1 MQSSLKTVMPGPLR
15 SDGPCLPSCGER
27 TGPVGG
33 RYLQNAAAV
42 NKATKFSARIDQNNQ
57 SCPFRLSRSDDLNNL
72 DPTDLKILLE
82 LIRDPRIQIGE
93 LSESLGI
100 ARNTAQSRVRRM
112 LRSGVLH
119 DGGREIDLEAV
130 GYDVVA
136 FVTIEVNHRELDA
149 VVGALRLI
157 AQVLEVHEISGRG
170 DVWCRVV
177 ATDTHNLQAALRSIL
192 RVKGVIRTETVLALH
207 THIPYR
213 TEPLISRLAQAAAAA
228 PGRAK

>member
-1 MQSSLKTVMPGPLR
+1 MTRKTEM
-15 SDGPCLPSCGER
+15 D
-27 TGPVGG
+27 
-33 RYLQNAAAV
+33 A
-42 NKATKFSARIDQNNQ
+42 KIDQNSQ
-57 SCPFRLSRSDDLNNL
+57 SVTARMSRSDALNQL

-93 LSESLGI
+93 LSELLGI

-136 FVTIEVNHRELDA
+136 FVTIEVTHRELDG
-149 VVGALRLI
+149 VVGALRLLP
-157 AQVLEVHEISGRG
+157 QVLEVHEISGRG

-177 ATDTHNLQAALRSIL
+177 ATDTHNLQSALRSVL
-192 RVKGVIRTETVLALH
+192 RIKGVIRTETVLALH

-213 TEPLISRLAQAAAAA
+213 TEPLISRLTQGDALARQQNRGKAAAGTPPPIA
-228 PGRAK
+228 GNRIST

>member
-1 MQSSLKTVMPGPLR
+1 MMIWSLKNAPL
-15 SDGPCLPSCGER
+15 LI
-27 TGPVGG
+27 
-33 RYLQNAAAV
+33 
-42 NKATKFSARIDQNNQ
+42 FSADFRGKIDQNSQWDAARMNG
-57 SCPFRLSRSDDLNNL
+57 SDDLNSL

-82 LIRDPRIQIGE
+82 LIRDPRVQIGD
-93 LSESLGI
+93 LSETLGI

-112 LRSGVLH
+112 QRSGLLH

-136 FVTIEVNHRELDA
+136 FVTIEVNHRELDG

-192 RVKGVIRTETVLALH
+192 RIKGVIRTETVLALH
-207 THIPYR
+207 THIQYR
-213 TEPLISRLAQAAAAA
+213 TEPLISRLAQGGSLAGPAQ
-228 PGRAK
+228 PRAQKTG

>member
-1 MQSSLKTVMPGPLR
+1 VFPVVGNRQPVLIRYTQNGASLL
-15 SDGPCLPSCGER
+15 GE
-27 TGPVGG
+27 
-33 RYLQNAAAV
+33 A
-42 NKATKFSARIDQNNQ
+42 KFHAKIDQNHQ
-57 SCPFRLSRSDDLNNL
+57 SAAVKINRSDDLNSL

-82 LIRDPRIQIGE
+82 LIRDPRIQIGD
-93 LSESLGI
+93 LSEKLGI
-100 ARNTAQSRVRRM
+100 ARNTAQSRFRRM
-112 LRSGVLH
+112 QRSGLLH

-136 FVTIEVNHRELDA
+136 FVTIEVNHRELDG

-192 RVKGVIRTETVLALH
+192 RIKGVIRTETVLALH
-207 THIPYR
+207 THIQYR
-213 TEPLISRLAQAAAAA
+213 TEPLISRLVQ
-228 PGRAK
+228 GSSLKTG

>member
-1 MQSSLKTVMPGPLR
+1 MNS
-15 SDGPCLPSCGER
+15 
-27 TGPVGG
+27 
-33 RYLQNAAAV
+33 
-42 NKATKFSARIDQNNQ
+42 
-57 SCPFRLSRSDDLNNL
+57 L

-82 LIRDPRIQIGE
+82 LIRDPRIQIGD
-93 LSESLGI
+93 LSDALGI

-136 FVTIEVNHRELDA
+136 FVTIEVNHRELDG

-192 RVKGVIRTETVLALH
+192 RIKGVIRTETVLALH

-213 TEPLISRLAQAAAAA
+213 AEPLISRLAQGSALTSGRPASRRAASAEPQANQ
-228 PGRAK
+228 G

>member
-1 MQSSLKTVMPGPLR
+1 M
-15 SDGPCLPSCGER
+15 
-27 TGPVGG
+27 
-33 RYLQNAAAV
+33 N
-42 NKATKFSARIDQNNQ
+42 
-57 SCPFRLSRSDDLNNL
+57 RSDDLNSL

-93 LSESLGI
+93 LSDTLGI

-136 FVTIEVNHRELDA
+136 FVTIEVNHRELDG

-170 DVWCRVV
+170 RRLVPRGGHGHAQPAGRPALDPPDQGRHPDRDRPGPAHAHPVPDR
-177 ATDTHNLQAALRSIL
+177 AADQPARP
-192 RVKGVIRTETVLALH
+192 RPVRR
-207 THIPYR
+207 P
-213 TEPLISRLAQAAAAA
+213 
-228 PGRAK
+228 